1 MGVEFTDPLKAC
13 CCANQM
19 KVDNMTI
26 GNNSDPSFDDYLQ
39 SNISWI
45 IRIQAHWRAKVQR
58 MRYQKQR
65 DHRRAKATHFRIQ
78 D

>member
-1 MGVEFTDPLKAC
+1 MVVEFTDPLKAC

-19 KVDNMTI
+19 KADHMTI

-58 MRYQKQR
+58 MRY
-65 DHRRAKATHFRIQ
+65 
-78 D
+78 